1 MEHKISKNKPRNCI
15 FVEKKKKKEGKDP
28 EKCHAPTCTV
38 TRKILSEKQDVSIL
52 IGNKCKFLRLAT

>member
-1 MEHKISKNKPRNCI
+1 MEHKISKNKRRNCI
-15 FVEKKKKKEGKDP
+15 FVKRKKKEGNNP

-52 IGNKCKFLRLAT
+52 IGNKCKFLRLTT